1 VGNLLVKKVE
11 ENLEELEFNGI
22 QQFLKLSILWPGDK

>member
-1 VGNLLVKKVE
+1 VGNLLVKEVE

-22 QQFLKLSILWPGDK
+22 QQFLELLIFEAGG